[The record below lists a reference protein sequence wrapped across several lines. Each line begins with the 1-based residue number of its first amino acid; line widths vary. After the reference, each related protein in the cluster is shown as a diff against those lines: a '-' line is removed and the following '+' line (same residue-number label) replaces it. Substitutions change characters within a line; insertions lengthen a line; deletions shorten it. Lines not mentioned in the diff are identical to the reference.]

1 LKVTDRCSVYRCI
14 TNSVCTVASIL
25 TSLYVKDKLIY
36 VGVKLV
42 SHPKG
47 RMLIECFGE
56 RSNEKNVRTSRE
68 KTTERIKLYSDE
80 FNN

>member
-1 LKVTDRCSVYRCI
+1 
-14 TNSVCTVASIL
+14 
-25 TSLYVKDKLIY
+25 VKDKLIY